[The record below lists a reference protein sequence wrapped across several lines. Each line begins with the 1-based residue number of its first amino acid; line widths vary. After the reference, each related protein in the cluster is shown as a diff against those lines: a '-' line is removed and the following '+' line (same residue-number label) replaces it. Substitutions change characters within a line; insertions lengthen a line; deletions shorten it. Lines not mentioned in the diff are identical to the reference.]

1 MFDHDKAIEAAWK
14 KAGRIKK
21 EMERKRKKRKRFF
34 AVTSI
39 IVVCVLGLI
48 SWKST
53 NRLKPDINKD
63 NKPDDECSQEFGSAE
78 IGMSDNPS
86 LLQEELRICEVYQ
99 FMLFEGTVYIA
110 STEDIDRI
118 GAAIGTARVRNE
130 EKESIT
136 TLFKDVVVYE
146 FEGIEPTIAVIAY
159 YPEEQE
165 YYVYYNSTFG
175 CFVKMTDGKG

>member
-1 MFDHDKAIEAAWK
+1 
-14 KAGRIKK
+14 
-21 EMERKRKKRKRFF
+21 
-34 AVTSI
+34 
-39 IVVCVLGLI
+39 
-48 SWKST
+48 
-53 NRLKPDINKD
+53 
-63 NKPDDECSQEFGSAE
+63 
-78 IGMSDNPS
+78 MSDNPS